1 MWYSLLLFDQKI
13 LSYDQT
19 LSKVAKFGGGQIS
32 IRKHFQLYIAS
43 LTSLTTGAFSLRV

>member
-1 MWYSLLLFDQKI
+1 MQYSLLLFDQKI

-32 IRKHFQLYIAS
+32 IRKHQSYI
-43 LTSLTTGAFSLRV
+43 